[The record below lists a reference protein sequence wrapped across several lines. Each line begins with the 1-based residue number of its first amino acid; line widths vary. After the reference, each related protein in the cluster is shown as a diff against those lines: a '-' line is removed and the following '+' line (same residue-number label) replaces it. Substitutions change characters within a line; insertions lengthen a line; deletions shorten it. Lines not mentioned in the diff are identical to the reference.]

1 MRNMGISAPEIAI
14 IPEAVDTELFDP
26 SLARISKIHYSDR
39 LLHDYCNSNDNTCT
53 NNLPIFEFLS
63 IFKWEHRKGWNVL
76 LDAYWK
82 AFQVDDAVVLRLR
95 TYVPSW
101 EMGTKNITLIMEEY
115 ARDNYKKELNQLARI
130 VWESGENPDNLS
142 DSATRMDMRD
152 LLASAD
158 AFVLPTRGNY

>member
-1 MRNMGISAPEIAI
+1 MNNMGIAAPEIAI

-26 SLARISKIHYSDR
+26 SLARINKIHYSDR
-39 LLHDYCNSNDNTCT
+39 LLNDYCNLNDNSCT
-53 NNLPIFEFLS
+53 NDLPVFEFLS

-101 EMGTKNITLIMEEY
+101 EMGTKNITSIIEDY
-115 ARDNYKKELNQLARI
+115 GRDNYNKELNQLGSNI
-130 VWESGENPDNLS
+130 SISLSPCLSLISLYYIYPNLG
-142 DSATRMDMRD
+142 
-152 LLASAD
+152 LLINIYQS
-158 AFVLPTRGNY
+158 LII